1 MNSTDEFLDACRR
14 RPRDMARLLVAKL
27 TPDEVLELI
36 ERLQTEGA
44 IMVEFQEMLAE
55 GRRNPRRDAA

>member
-1 MNSTDEFLDACRR
+1 
-14 RPRDMARLLVAKL
+14 MARLLVARL

-44 IMVEFQEMLAE
+44 IMVEFREMLAE
-55 GRRNPRRDAA
+55 GRRGPHRDAA